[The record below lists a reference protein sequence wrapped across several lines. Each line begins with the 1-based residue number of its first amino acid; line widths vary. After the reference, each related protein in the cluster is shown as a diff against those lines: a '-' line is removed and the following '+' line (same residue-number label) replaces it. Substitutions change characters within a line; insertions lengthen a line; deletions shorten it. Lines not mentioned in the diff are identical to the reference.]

1 MATLDE
7 VKAILTSGRDP
18 AHKLDALGALVFKP
32 EPEPVKPAPA
42 PTTKAKPVEPKPAA
56 A

>member
-7 VKAILTSGRDP
+7 VKAILLSGRDP
-18 AHKLDALGALVFKP
+18 AQKLDALGEIVFAP
-32 EPEPVKPAPA
+32 EPEPVKPAP
-42 PTTKAKPVEPKPAA
+42 KAKPVEPKPAA